1 MSVFSVGQRVV
12 VTATY
17 RGAGCNHD
25 MMGYYGHVAAL
36 PCDDDIYDDYIY
48 VNLIGRTNGQ
58 PIHPHRVGRID
69 RFPLYEFEL
78 EHAD

>member
-1 MSVFSVGQRVV
+1 MSFTVGDRIV
-12 VTATY
+12 VTEKY

-25 MMGYYGHVAAL
+25 MRGYYGHVAAL
-36 PCDDDIYDDYIY
+36 PCDDDDCIY
-48 VNLIGRTNGQ
+48 VNLIGRTNGE

-69 RFPLYEFEL
+69 RFPVYDGEI